1 MEKKIDA
8 VLSSIKVS
16 TERFKSI
23 EDMKITNIEDKFDLY
38 ESRFLTID
46 RRLAQQEEKINDL
59 TNELDNIANL
69 SDFNEIRDRVKYLE
83 KIAEDARREALR
95 QKSYNERLNLLV
107 HGVKELPNIVWRN
120 KLQTQTKLYEV
131 FKEGPGIDL
140 NFIKLVDIHR
150 LLQRP
155 VYDNQHKAIT
165 HPIIIKLQNALDK
178 GRIMRNLDKLK
189 MYNSKR
195 QEKETPDSS
204 TTFLGAYAS
213 NQCLKAKIFVTE
225 LMPKDFYE

>member
-8 VLSSIKVS
+8 VLSSIKVL
-16 TERFKSI
+16 TERGKSI
-23 EDMKITNIEDKFDLY
+23 EDKFELY

-46 RRLAQQEEKINDL
+46 RRLFQQDEKINDL
-59 TNELDNIANL
+59 TNELDNTANL
-69 SDFNEIRDRVKYLE
+69 SDFNEIRERVNYLE
-83 KIAEDARREALR
+83 KIAEDARREALL
-95 QKSYNERLNLLV
+95 QKSYNKRLNLLV
-107 HGVKELPNIVWRN
+107 HGVEEPPNIVWEN

-131 FKEGPGIDL
+131 FKDGLGIDL

-150 LLQRP
+150 LPQRP
-155 VYDNQHKAIT
+155 IYDNQHKRIT
-165 HPIIIKLQNALDK
+165 RPIIIILQNALDK
-178 GRIMRNLDKLK
+178 GRIMRNLGKLK

-204 TTFLGAYAS
+204 TSFLGAYAS